1 MPARG
6 KTREQRGAASKNQT
20 ATLTARTSHPLLTL
34 DNYLLMAAII
44 CGSLAFDSIMNF
56 GGKFADQILPEQ
68 IHKLNVSFYVPELR
82 REFGGCAGNIAYAL
96 KLLGGTPLI
105 VAAMGEDGASY
116 RAHLEQC
123 GISLAHIDTRSDH
136 YTAQAMIM
144 TDTTHNQSTAFH
156 PGAMQMAHENPI
168 PASAGPQDIGII
180 APDGRDAMVQHA
192 AQLAAQGVPFVFD
205 PGQGLPMFERDDL
218 LAFIQQATWL
228 TVNDY
233 EAEMLC
239 QRTGLSLAEISQQ
252 VEGMV
257 VTLADQGCD
266 VWQAGVATRVAG
278 VVAAQVIDPTGCGDA
293 FRAGLLYG
301 LMKGWTLVRAAALGN
316 KLGAI
321 KVAHQGPQ
329 NYTLD
334 LATLDL
340 A

>member
-1 MPARG
+1 
-6 KTREQRGAASKNQT
+6 
-20 ATLTARTSHPLLTL
+20 
-34 DNYLLMAAII
+34 
-44 CGSLAFDSIMNF
+44 
-56 GGKFADQILPEQ
+56 
-68 IHKLNVSFYVPELR
+68 
-82 REFGGCAGNIAYAL
+82 
-96 KLLGGTPLI
+96 
-105 VAAMGEDGASY
+105 
-116 RAHLEQC
+116 
-123 GISLAHIDTRSDH
+123 
-136 YTAQAMIM
+136 
-144 TDTTHNQSTAFH
+144 
-156 PGAMQMAHENPI
+156 MQMAHENPI